1 MNIEKTNLD
10 RGNCFIIEEKKYL
23 EICSGYQSRDILSM
37 FSNGHEIKNLTFKAN
52 VKKMCVHAAYKEL

>member
-23 EICSGYQSRDILSM
+23 EICNAQGINLEIFYQCFLM
-37 FSNGHEIKNLTFKAN
+37 GMKLKT
-52 VKKMCVHAAYKEL
+52 